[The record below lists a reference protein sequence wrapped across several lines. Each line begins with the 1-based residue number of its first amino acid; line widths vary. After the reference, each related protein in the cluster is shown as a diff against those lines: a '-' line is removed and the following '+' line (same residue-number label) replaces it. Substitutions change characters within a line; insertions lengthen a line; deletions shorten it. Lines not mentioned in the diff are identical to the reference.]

1 MRSFTNSILTCMM
14 FTAALY
20 SCAHQQPSRAT
31 NARSAE
37 RRVFPIHVSGPTYD
51 IRLNGSGVM
60 KYKACTA
67 VYVAPHIL
75 ATTATMF
82 PHSGDVTSYNISDII
97 VPDGDYQLNVVDIP
111 YLDRGDG
118 IALVR
123 TEEAGKPYRLNGLA
137 YPASGELKLIGYD
150 FQNDNEDS
158 TVRAPWRMTAV
169 SPAIEP
175 YAGTGRFARFRLN
188 EIAARGSC
196 GAALVEA
203 DGTLAGIVYQQHGSY
218 SSAISS
224 EAITA
229 ALEKVAP

>member
-1 MRSFTNSILTCMM
+1 MRSFIISILTCVML
-14 FTAALY
+14 TAALC

-31 NARSAE
+31 DARSAE
-37 RRVFPIHVSGPTYD
+37 RRVFPIYVSGPTYD
-51 IRLNGSGVM
+51 TRLNGSAVM
-60 KYKACTA
+60 KHRACTA

-111 YLDRGDG
+111 YLNRGDG

-123 TEEAGKPYRLNGLA
+123 TEETGKPYRLNGLA
-137 YPASGELKLIGYD
+137 YPASGELELIGYD
-150 FQNDNEDS
+150 FQNDNED
-158 TVRAPWRMTAV
+158 TTPRAPWLIAAV

-188 EIAARGSC
+188 EIAGRGSC

-224 EAITA
+224 KAITA
-229 ALEKVAP
+229 ILERMAP